1 MMDNDDK
8 VGKRPSRIES
18 SILKTGREKL
28 KRKTQKVRPT
38 NKSQLELHTV
48 VLRKGEGI
56 EIKDTRDIKSYTNLE
71 FTCLF
76 SLSRFIFVRI
86 RLLVCVS
93 IVLSFARRVGNE
105 KVKKRKEVHLLRH

>member
-38 NKSQLELHTV
+38 NKSQLELHTGCIA
-48 VLRKGEGI
+48 KGGG
-56 EIKDTRDIKSYTNLE
+56 DRN
-71 FTCLF
+71 
-76 SLSRFIFVRI
+76 
-86 RLLVCVS
+86 
-93 IVLSFARRVGNE
+93 
-105 KVKKRKEVHLLRH
+105 